1 MRKTTI
7 PVVALAAILTCADA
21 GRALA
26 DPPKRPADA
35 SPQGRIDVLV
45 FRRLKTLGIRPA
57 QVCDDQTFVRRVHLD
72 VIGTLPTVEEVKA
85 FLKDNSHDKRSKLID
100 RLLAREE
107 YADTWAMRW
116 GDVLRVKSEFPINLW
131 PNAVQAYHRWIRT
144 AFREN
149 MPYDRFVRELLTSS
163 GSNFRVPPVN
173 FYRATQSNKPSAL
186 AKAVAQ
192 TFMGD
197 RMTSWPK
204 DRKAGLAVFFSRV
217 GYKGTAEWKEQVV
230 FFDLTSKTT
239 PTAVLPDGT
248 VARLPDDRDPREVFA
263 DWLISPRNPWFA
275 RCIVNRT
282 WYWLLGHGI
291 IHEPD
296 DIRPDNP
303 PSHPEVL
310 AYLEKE
316 LVDAKYD
323 LKHIYRLILNSDT
336 YQLSAI
342 PRSTD
347 PRAAQMF
354 AFYPLRR
361 LDAEV
366 LIDALCRLT
375 GTTEE
380 YSSQI
385 PEPFTWVPTE
395 KRSIALPDGSITSS
409 FLEMFGRPP
418 RDTGMASERNNR
430 MTAAQVLHLL
440 NSSHVRDKIE
450 KGPKMRSLMRQAW
463 RNRDRAATEL
473 YLMILSRYPTRD
485 ELKIVKKYADAN
497 RARRGSDAM
506 VDLAWA
512 LVNSSEFLYRH

>member
-7 PVVALAAILTCADA
+7 PVVALAAILTCAD
-21 GRALA
+21 
-26 DPPKRPADA
+26 
-35 SPQGRIDVLV
+35 
-45 FRRLKTLGIRPA
+45 
-57 QVCDDQTFVRRVHLD
+57 
-72 VIGTLPTVEEVKA
+72 
-85 FLKDNSHDKRSKLID
+85 
-100 RLLAREE
+100 
-107 YADTWAMRW
+107 AMRW

-385 PEPFTWVPTE
+385 PEPFTDAAGVAEPGQGRDRAVPDDPV
-395 KRSIALPDGSITSS
+395 ALPDARRVEDREEICRRQPRQAGQRRH
-409 FLEMFGRPP
+409 GRPRLGAGEQFGVP
-418 RDTGMASERNNR
+418 VSTLTRKRGQS
-430 MTAAQVLHLL
+430 
-440 NSSHVRDKIE
+440 
-450 KGPKMRSLMRQAW
+450 PF
-463 RNRDRAATEL
+463 
-473 YLMILSRYPTRD
+473 LSA
-485 ELKIVKKYADAN
+485 VF
-497 RARRGSDAM
+497 GQF
-506 VDLAWA
+506 WA
-512 LVNSSEFLYRH
+512 I